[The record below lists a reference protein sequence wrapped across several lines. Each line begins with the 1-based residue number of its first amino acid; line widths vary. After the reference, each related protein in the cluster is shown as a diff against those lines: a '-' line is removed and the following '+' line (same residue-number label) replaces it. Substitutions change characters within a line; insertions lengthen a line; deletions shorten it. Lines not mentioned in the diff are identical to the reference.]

1 MPNENKNDLADLSD
15 DELSKLSSAPDVP
28 SSGSDTVADEQQVE
42 TNVNTD
48 PPAEVAAST
57 EVAATEEADEKLSG
71 DGQESEDGQA
81 KEPSDAGDG
90 DKSDA
95 EDDEDSSAL
104 LNLSDE
110 EIAKLDSKAAG
121 VKPKAEVKVDAD
133 LAKGDEDTK
142 PKEEAKDDDKSK
154 EIKAPEKDAAKTDD
168 KPVDFQKAY
177 EAIMAPFKANGKV
190 IQAQTPDEAIKLMQL
205 GANYTQKMQKLAPNL
220 KLMQALDNNKLLDQ
234 KNVDFMIDLANG
246 NPDAINRLLKEK
258 NIDPLDLDVAT
269 EKDYTPTNHAV
280 SDAQMTFQ
288 TALDDALSTPEGKAT
303 VAEIE
308 QNWDALSHQRI
319 RDEPDILQVIQVQ
332 RENGVYAQITAE
344 MDRQKT
350 LGNIKPST
358 TFLDAYKATGDSLH
372 NSGKL
377 MLNGVPTNKTDQSVI
392 EPPKV
397 QAPIKTEVKPPVEAP
412 KMLATRPAA
421 PKLAVKDDARAKA
434 AASTRTSPSKKTPS
448 DFNPLTMSDEEFLK
462 IGNMNI

>member
-1 MPNENKNDLADLSD
+1 MPTENKNDLADLSD
-15 DELSKLSSAPDVP
+15 DELSKLSSAPEVP
-28 SSGSDTVADEQQVE
+28 SSGSETVVEMQQIE

-48 PPAEVAAST
+48 PPADAAAST
-57 EVAATEEADEKLSG
+57 EVAATEKADEQPSG
-71 DGQESEDGQA
+71 DGQEGEGEQA
-81 KEPSDAGDG
+81 DKSSDADKL

-95 EDDEDSSAL
+95 KNDEDSSAL
-104 LNLSDE
+104 LGLSDD
-110 EIAKLDSKAAG
+110 EIAKLDLKTLGS
-121 VKPKAEVKVDAD
+121 KPKAEVKVNAD
-133 LAKGDEDTK
+133 LVKGDEDK
-142 PKEEAKDDDKSK
+142 KDEKVEDKSK
-154 EIKAPEKDAAKTDD
+154 EIKALVDAPKTGAKADE

-234 KNVDFMIDLANG
+234 GNVDFLIDLAKG

-258 NIDPLDLDVAT
+258 SIDPLDLDVAT
-269 EKDYTPTNHAV
+269 EKVYTPTNHSV

-288 TALDDALSTPEGKAT
+288 SALDDALSTPEGKAT

-308 QNWDALSHQRI
+308 QNWDTLSHQRI
-319 RDEPDILQVIQVQ
+319 RDEPEILQVIQFQ
-332 RENGVYAQITAE
+332 RENGLYAQITAE
-344 MDRQKT
+344 IDRQKT
-350 LGNIKPST
+350 LGNIKPNT

-377 MLNGVPTNKTDQSVI
+377 MLNGVPTNKTDQSTV
-392 EPPKV
+392 EAPKV
-397 QAPIKTEVKPPVEAP
+397 QAPTQTEVKTPVEAP

-421 PKLAVKDDARAKA
+421 PRPAVKDDARAKA
-434 AASTRTSPSKKTPS
+434 AGSTRTSPSKKTPT